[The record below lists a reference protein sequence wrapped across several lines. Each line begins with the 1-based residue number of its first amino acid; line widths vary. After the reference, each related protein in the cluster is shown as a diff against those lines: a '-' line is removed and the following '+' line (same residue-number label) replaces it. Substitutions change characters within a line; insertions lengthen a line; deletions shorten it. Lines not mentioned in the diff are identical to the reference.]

1 MVAGV
6 GPADRL
12 PAILPHGGGRE
23 GGVPA
28 VGVLGIVQRGHGAGH
43 HELIEVEADLA
54 DVVVG
59 PADGE
64 TTRGLVTAS
73 AGEVSVVDTHGAAT
87 SNYDRMI
94 STLQVVNMNNTESVK
109 RSGDTDDANA
119 IIYLPEKVQ
128 QTPKPL
134 AQTPP
139 AVPPRL
145 EHSEAV

>member
-12 PAILPHGGGRE
+12 PAILPHGRGGE

-28 VGVLGIVQRGHGAGH
+28 VGVLGIVHRGHGAGD
-43 HELIEVEADLA
+43 HELIEVQADLA

-64 TTRGLVTAS
+64 ATRGLVTAS

-94 STLQVVNMNNTESVK
+94 SLLQ
-109 RSGDTDDANA
+109 
-119 IIYLPEKVQ
+119 
-128 QTPKPL
+128 
-134 AQTPP
+134 
-139 AVPPRL
+139 
-145 EHSEAV
+145 

>member
-12 PAILPHGGGRE
+12 PAILPQGGGRE

-28 VGVLGIVQRGHGAGH
+28 VGVLGIVHRGHGAGD

-73 AGEVSVVDTHGAAT
+73 AGEVSVVDTHSAAT
-87 SNYDRMI
+87 SNYVRMI
-94 STLQVVNMNNTESVK
+94 SLLQVVNNTESFK
-109 RSGDTDDANA
+109 KSGDTDDANA